1 MNGRTRKRW
10 GLLRAVSTRRISI
23 LILSTALGGVSL
35 GCTAA
40 KEFAALRRVEFR
52 FDGITGARV
61 AGIPL
66 RNIRSYS
73 DLTAVDLGRVGIAI
87 ARGDVPLDLT
97 VHVEGRNPESN
108 DVTARLLRLGWAYL
122 VDDREVVTGRLTE
135 AYTFPPGEP
144 RDVPLLVTFNLMDV
158 FGDQRQDLIDIA
170 LALAGQRSSTHKITL
185 RLDPTVE
192 TPVGPIRYPI
202 PITLDLSSPATR

>member
-1 MNGRTRKRW
+1 
-10 GLLRAVSTRRISI
+10 
-23 LILSTALGGVSL
+23 LILATGLGCTAL

-66 RNIRSYS
+66 RDIRTYS
-73 DLTAVDLGRVGIAI
+73 DLTPADLGRVGIAI
-87 ARGDVPLDLT
+87 ARGDVPLDIT
-97 VHVEGRNPESN
+97 VHIEGKNPESN
-108 DVTARLLRLGWAYL
+108 DVTARLVELGWAYL

-135 AYTFPPGEP
+135 AYTFPPGAP
-144 RDVPLLVTFNLMDV
+144 RDVPLFVTFNLMDL
-158 FGDQRQDLIDIA
+158 FGDRRRDLIDVA
-170 LALAGQRSSTHKITL
+170 LALAGQRSSAHKVTL

-192 TPVGPIRYPI
+192 TRVGSIRYPI
-202 PITLDLSSPATR
+202 PITLDVSSPASR